1 MSDSFREVTSV
12 SWFGRIKRAVGGV
25 IFGLIL
31 IVLMVI
37 GLFWNEGRAVQ
48 TARSLAEG
56 SGAVVSV
63 PMPGPRE
70 AVRAAELCLD
80 NGVRVG
86 SFRPP
91 TVPDGISRL
100 RLTAHAGLS
109 DEDLD
114 HACAVILAAI
124 GQVS

>member
-25 IFGLIL
+25 IIGLLL

-56 SGAVVSV
+56 
-63 PMPGPRE
+63 
-70 AVRAAELCLD
+70 
-80 NGVRVG
+80 VG
-86 SFRPP
+86 R
-91 TVPDGISRL
+91 GRL
-100 RLTAHAGLS
+100 GRRRQRR
-109 DEDLD
+109 
-114 HACAVILAAI
+114 CR
-124 GQVS
+124 Q